1 MTFHRFFLVFVGC
14 LLVSFWPPFEIL
26 LGSIFDV
33 FFNQKLGWFSN
44 PFFDA
49 FWMDFGSPDPPKLS
63 SRVSETLIFEK
74 SPFSSWY
81 RFFLNFGLQ
90 KPPKMDLKSSRK
102 SIKKSMKFYIE
113 KRTTFYRKREPRWGP
128 QGVPKREFWR
138 SLGVSFPRPLPG
150 TQNGCKMG
158 PKWTQNTSKFKLK
171 LS

>member
-1 MTFHRFFLVFVGC
+1 MFFWMHFGAILA
-14 LLVSFWPPFEIL
+14 SFWDPFL
-26 LGSIFDV
+26 FKFRRLFQSKNGLIFSC
-33 FFNQKLGWFSN
+33 L
-44 PFFDA
+44 FDA
-49 FWMDFGSPDPPKLS
+49 FGMGFGSPDPPKLS

-74 SPFSSWY
+74 SQFSVWY
-81 RFFLNFGLQ
+81 CFLLNFGLQ
-90 KPPKMDLKSSRK
+90 KAPKMELKSTRK
-102 SIKKSMKFYIE
+102 SIKKSMQFYIE
-113 KRTTFYRKREPRWGP
+113 KKTSFYWKREPRWGP